1 MARSSPVAC
10 ALLSMVIAALPTHA
24 QDTPASS
31 PAPAT
36 GDDLRALRQMVE
48 QQSQLIDALTQQ
60 VSRLSLLI
68 ESRFDHTPTGAAPS
82 SSGTVPP
89 APDAASSN
97 AAPASMPP
105 GPSVAEAPRATVA
118 AATPNEAASA
128 VTHVVA
134 KGETLTVIAK
144 RYKVGVAD
152 LLKVNKIT
160 DERKLQIGQTL
171 TIPTTAK
178 PAETPHP

>member
-1 MARSSPVAC
+1 
-10 ALLSMVIAALPTHA
+10 
-24 QDTPASS
+24 
-31 PAPAT
+31 
-36 GDDLRALRQMVE
+36 
-48 QQSQLIDALTQQ
+48 
-60 VSRLSLLI
+60 
-68 ESRFDHTPTGAAPS
+68 
-82 SSGTVPP
+82 
-89 APDAASSN
+89 
-97 AAPASMPP
+97 MPP